1 MPLLTLYVII
11 TLPYLYTDTRVDLS
25 RKVPQTLHHRNYTA
39 QENKQSFHQNIGYEH
54 SRHANSSKN
63 GVDNAPQRHVLV
75 IEEFAFKPN
84 SLIIYSGDVVEF
96 CKASAEVSNVS
107 LSCDGEFDSMVVDST
122 ALLLS
127 SREIKVSHTF
137 CSVGVFTIT
146 NEVYNFMQ
154 CKVTVNRTYA
164 PSTYHPDQ
172 AVSKP
177 SDAISQSIAPR
188 LIGSFITINKNSSP
202 RTSPS
207 SKPKSNEHVPDNKS
221 PISAAVLSQGQSLH
235 TVSSLFGSFAN
246 LDCRIASK
254 DLGSALLAAA
264 APTATATA
272 DADALS
278 NGDDSDGK
286 VSDTDENVNSSNF
299 DTNSSTV
306 LSCKEKKKLK
316 NKLKKKLKRKKNKEN
331 GSANVDGNDDFIG
344 AKESNECLP
353 MANIVS
359 DINDEVNVVGATV
372 VMSPECLPLAT
383 GVPSPRMRDQDYFY
397 MMLAASA
404 DLVAECDG
412 DSESEN
418 LDHDTQEPSSYV
430 VAPEPVDHSS
440 NLTIQVV
447 NAIAKPEVAFTTE
460 TSSAVD
466 KYMDILTALPL
477 ALNHSV
483 SNCYIDTTT
492 SLGF

>member
-1 MPLLTLYVII
+1 M
-11 TLPYLYTDTRVDLS
+11 
-25 RKVPQTLHHRNYTA
+25 
-39 QENKQSFHQNIGYEH
+39 
-54 SRHANSSKN
+54 
-63 GVDNAPQRHVLV
+63 
-75 IEEFAFKPN
+75 
-84 SLIIYSGDVVEF
+84 EF

-107 LSCDGEFDSMVVDST
+107 LSCEGEFDSMVVDST

-154 CKVTVNRTYA
+154 CKVTVNRNYA
-164 PSTYHPDQ
+164 LSSYHFDPP
-172 AVSKP
+172 AVSKQN
-177 SDAISQSIAPR
+177 DTISQSTAPR
-188 LIGSFITINKNSSP
+188 LIGSFITINKNASP
-202 RTSPS
+202 RTSPC
-207 SKPKSNEHVPDNKS
+207 SKPKSNEHVPDNNKS
-221 PISAAVLSQGQSLH
+221 PISSAVLSP
-235 TVSSLFGSFAN
+235 VSSLFGSFAN
-246 LDCRIASK
+246 LDGRIATK
-254 DLGSALLAAA
+254 DPDSTMVAAA
-264 APTATATA
+264 AA
-272 DADALS
+272 DDTPSRDL

-316 NKLKKKLKRKKNKEN
+316 SKLKKKLKRKKNKES
-331 GSANVDGNDDFIG
+331 SANLDGNEDIVG
-344 AKESNECLP
+344 SQESNECLP

-359 DINDEVNVVGATV
+359 DINEEVNVVGATV

-404 DLVAECDG
+404 DLVAECDC

-418 LDHDTQEPSSYV
+418 RDHDTPQESSSYV
-430 VAPEPVDHSS
+430 VSPEPVDLPS
-440 NLTIQVV
+440 NLSIQVV
-447 NAIAKPEVAFTTE
+447 NAIAKPEVEFTTE
-460 TSSAVD
+460 TSSVD

-477 ALNHSV
+477 ALNNSV
-483 SNCYIDTTT
+483 SNRNFYTMNLACQ
-492 SLGF
+492 S